1 MLNSLLIFDLGGGF
15 NDMIKH
21 LITIIEFTEKY
32 NYKFTIRY
40 CTARPQDNTY
50 TLPDEIKNNDYMYDV
65 LNLFDEKTFNIYKN
79 YVSYNSINHEITLYN
94 TYDFYSDKIKDNIF
108 KHDKKTILDEV
119 SLNINT
125 IINNCNTP
133 YVFIGRYFCFYIKP
147 NITNEQYIDYLST
160 LIPNKKIL
168 ETYEII
174 KTYIHKPYNFIH
186 YRHENDLLYHPCYNK
201 LNDFFVPKLDEILDI
216 NFFKNKNH
224 NIYLASSNIQNL
236 NNIGLLKS
244 DIDQYSNII
253 YKKHLLPF
261 FDENAWIDFII
272 GMEAEEILGFSYS
285 GFSQTLNKIKS
296 SNNYYNKLI
305 RK

>member
-1 MLNSLLIFDLGGGF
+1 M
-15 NDMIKH
+15 
-21 LITIIEFTEKY
+21 
-32 NYKFTIRY
+32 
-40 CTARPQDNTY
+40 
-50 TLPDEIKNNDYMYDV
+50 
-65 LNLFDEKTFNIYKN
+65 
-79 YVSYNSINHEITLYN
+79 
-94 TYDFYSDKIKDNIF
+94 
-108 KHDKKTILDEV
+108 
-119 SLNINT
+119 
-125 IINNCNTP
+125 
-133 YVFIGRYFCFYIKP
+133 
-147 NITNEQYIDYLST
+147 
-160 LIPNKKIL
+160 
-168 ETYEII
+168 
-174 KTYIHKPYNFIH
+174 
-186 YRHENDLLYHPCYNK
+186 
-201 LNDFFVPKLDEILDI
+201 DI